1 MAETRNGKI
10 QIFSFA
16 GSQVR
21 AVMIDDEP
29 FFVGKDVAKILGY
42 KDLNRA
48 VNQHVDREDRKSL
61 SRKAWGDLVPLW
73 EKANDW
79 ANKVMVSEAGLY
91 KLIFKSHAPN
101 AEKFTDWIAE
111 EVLPSIR
118 KHGAYFTPTT
128 IDDLIADPD
137 MFIELLNQLKQERTK
152 KN

>member
-1 MAETRNGKI
+1 MQDITQMFDFNGGK
-10 QIFSFA
+10 
-16 GSQVR
+16 VR

-29 FFVGKDVAKILGY
+29 FFVGRDVAKILGY

-73 EKANDW
+73 ETANDW
-79 ANKVMVSEAGLY
+79 ANKVMVSEAGVY
-91 KLIFKSHAPN
+91 SLIFNSKLPTAK
-101 AEKFTDWIAE
+101 KFKRWVTS

-118 KHGAYFTPTT
+118 KSGAYFTPTT

-137 MFIELLNQLKQERTK
+137 MFIELLTQLKQEQTK